1 MDINKVNEVLNK
13 YKIIENEVNN
23 LEQQQQQLNNELIK
37 EQTLLQQNLDEL
49 KQYDILPQ
57 NVEKEIENITIE
69 LEKDI
74 KEYEQLS
81 GTISI

>member
-81 GTISI
+81 GTTSI

>member
-49 KQYDILPQ
+49 KQYNILPQ

-81 GTISI
+81 GTTSI

>member
-23 LEQQQQQLNNELIK
+23 LEQRQQQLNNELIK

-81 GTISI
+81 GTTSI

>member
-37 EQTLLQQNLDEL
+37 EQTLLRQNLDEL
-49 KQYDILPQ
+49 KQYNILPQ

-81 GTISI
+81 GTTSI